1 MISNKGFEKR
11 FFISETY
18 KLDSKDYIEQ
28 NRKFELNYNYD
39 NYDHRKNVLIVGNS
53 HAEDILEI
61 FSKTNLTNEIFERP
75 DTYNQD
81 DRRISL
87 SFMSKY

>member
-1 MISNKGFEKR
+1 MERG
-11 FFISETY
+11 TY
-18 KLDSKDYIEQ
+18 RAKVDSSDIMNLSFAKDIA
-28 NRKFELNYNYD
+28 NTKWSLN
-39 NYDHRKNVLIVGNS
+39 V
-53 HAEDILEI
+53 
-61 FSKTNLTNEIFERP
+61 TNLTNEIYERP